1 MNLIQRLSH
10 KLMKDLVRDSLSEC
24 VIIEQC
30 GVRTDKI
37 KKLTFSMAQL
47 KDQSA
52 AINLPE
58 VVYTR
63 FHIKNLNDN
72 IRSSDRNCF

>member
-1 MNLIQRLSH
+1 
-10 KLMKDLVRDSLSEC
+10 
-24 VIIEQC
+24 
-30 GVRTDKI
+30 
-37 KKLTFSMAQL
+37 MAQL
-47 KDQSA
+47 KDPSA
-52 AINLPE
+52 AISLPE

>member
-1 MNLIQRLSH
+1 
-10 KLMKDLVRDSLSEC
+10 
-24 VIIEQC
+24 
-30 GVRTDKI
+30 
-37 KKLTFSMAQL
+37 MAQL
-47 KDQSA
+47 KDPSA
-52 AINLPE
+52 ATNLPE